1 MMIDDFILARAVHL
15 LPLVTGSVV
24 WQWSPPLP
32 RARALPD
39 VRAALAA
46 FGAFE
51 HRFVAEVRLSIL
63 PAVLSGFSATVLADR
78 RSR

>member
-1 MMIDDFILARAVHL
+1 MVATIV
-15 LPLVTGSVV
+15 
-24 WQWSPPLP
+24 LP

-51 HRFVAEVRLSIL
+51 RRFVEVRLSIL
-63 PAVLSGFSATVLADR
+63 LAVLSGFSATVLADR

>member
-1 MMIDDFILARAVHL
+1 MAATIA
-15 LPLVTGSVV
+15 
-24 WQWSPPLP
+24 LP

-46 FGAFE
+46 FEAFE
-51 HRFVAEVRLSIL
+51 RRFVAEVRLSIL
-63 PAVLSGFSATVLADR
+63 FAVLSGFSATVLADR

>member
-1 MMIDDFILARAVHL
+1 MVATIV
-15 LPLVTGSVV
+15 
-24 WQWSPPLP
+24 LP

-46 FGAFE
+46 FEAFE
-51 HRFVAEVRLSIL
+51 RRFVAEVRLSIL
-63 PAVLSGFSATVLADR
+63 LAVLSGFSATVLADR